1 MHKVSSII
9 SEFGP
14 VLYISS
20 MQCSQPTLNP
30 VHTGIWYTVTE
41 HGILTLREELMNT
54 LTGSDFG
61 IALLEPVWAYMILS
75 GFLFPGM
82 IFSQQ

>member
-1 MHKVSSII
+1 MLEANTQYRS
-9 SEFGP
+9 
-14 VLYISS
+14 YR
-20 MQCSQPTLNP
+20 NA
-30 VHTGIWYTVTE
+30 IWYTVTE

-61 IALLEPVWAYMILS
+61 IALLEPVWAYVILS